1 MVKSGSHS
9 RGMAKLRI
17 IGGEWRGRK
26 LEFANLPGLRPTP
39 DRIRETLFN
48 WLAPY
53 THGARC
59 LDLYCGSGALGF
71 ECLSRG
77 AAVVTMIDKAAAVEH
92 SILRNRTL
100 LACEQGQFVHADA
113 LVWLNETNFA
123 APYDIV
129 FVDPPYQQALL
140 EPTLAALQNS
150 HAVRQ
155 GSWIY
160 TEAPRQTML
169 AVPQQWRLHREK
181 QAGNN
186 RYCLFCVQEH
196 AIPACPAP
204 L

>member
-1 MVKSGSHS
+1 
-9 RGMAKLRI
+9 MAKLRI

-26 LEFANLPGLRPTP
+26 LEFPNLPGLRPTP
-39 DRIRETLFN
+39 DRMRETLFN

-53 THGARC
+53 VSGARC

-77 AAVVTMIDKAAAVEH
+77 AAGVTMVDKAAAVER
-92 SILRNRTL
+92 SILSNRTL
-100 LACEQGQFVHADA
+100 LASDKARFVRADA
-113 LVWLNETNFA
+113 LDWLSHTNFV

-140 EPTLAALQNS
+140 EPTLAALQQGQ
-150 HAVRQ
+150 AIRQ
-155 GSWIY
+155 NSWIY
-160 TEAPRQTML
+160 TEAPQQF
-169 AVPQQWRLHREK
+169 AVPAPAGWELYRGK

-186 RYCLFCVQEH
+186 RYCLFSVHNH
-196 AIPACPAP
+196 AIPAHLAP